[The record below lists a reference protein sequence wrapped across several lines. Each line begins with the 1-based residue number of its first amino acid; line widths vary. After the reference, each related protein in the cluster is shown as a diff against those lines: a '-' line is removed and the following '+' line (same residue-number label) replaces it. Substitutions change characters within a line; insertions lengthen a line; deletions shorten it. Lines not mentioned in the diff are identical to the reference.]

1 MCVVCKKNSTKIS
14 LREKGEMRLFIM
26 RDIASRVD
34 ELREEMRNIAHEIH
48 ENPELGNEEFHS
60 VELLTSVLKKY
71 GFQVERGERK

>member
-1 MCVVCKKNSTKIS
+1 
-14 LREKGEMRLFIM
+14 M